1 MNVTKIDAAHAKTL
15 LPLRKDDGHKG
26 DFGRVLV
33 VGGSVGYTGA
43 PVFAANAA
51 VRGGCGLVFLAVPQ
65 CVYPIVAARCDSAMP
80 FPLPSDDMHFSM
92 EALAPIIERAEKC
105 DCVALGCG
113 MGRSEKSDELVRE
126 LLVQLKCPVV
136 LDADG
141 INAIAGHIDVLDAR
155 CDRVTILTPHEG
167 EFLRV
172 GGDLSKGRAAAAQE
186 FAKTHGCTLILKGAG
201 TIVAA
206 SDGKIAENTSGNC
219 GMAKGGSG
227 DVLTGLIAALLAQG
241 TEAFSASALGVWL
254 HGCAGDIAAQRH
266 TQYAMTPGDM
276 LSCFGEAFSKII

>member
-1 MNVTKIDAAHAKTL
+1 MNVTKIDAAYAKKLL
-15 LPLRKDDGHKG
+15 LPRKGDGHKG
-26 DFGRVLV
+26 DFGKVLV
-33 VGGSVGYTGA
+33 IGGSVGYTGA

-80 FPLPSDDMHFSM
+80 FPLPSDDTHFSM
-92 EALAPIIERAEKC
+92 EALAPLVEHAEKC

-113 MGRSEKSDELVRE
+113 MGRSEGADALVRA
-126 LLVQLKCPVV
+126 LLTRLACPVV

-155 CDRVTILTPHEG
+155 RDRVTILTPHEG

-186 FAKTHGCTLILKGAG
+186 FAKTHGCTLVLKGAG

-206 SDGKIAENTSGNC
+206 SDGTLAENTSGNC

-227 DVLTGLIAALLAQG
+227 DVLTGLVAALLAQG
-241 TEAFSASALGVWL
+241 ADAFSASALGVWL
-254 HGCAGDIAAQRH
+254 HGSAGDTAAERH
-266 TQYAMTPGDM
+266 TQYAMTPNDM
-276 LSCFGEAFSKII
+276 LSCFGAAFSEIV

>member
-1 MNVTKIDAAHAKTL
+1 MGIRKIDVQYAKTL
-15 LPLRKDDGHKG
+15 LPPRKDDGHKG
-26 DFGRVLV
+26 DFGKVLV
-33 VGGSVGYTGA
+33 IGGSVGYTGA
-43 PVFAANAA
+43 PVFAASAA
-51 VRGGCGLVFLAVPQ
+51 VRGGCGLVFLAVPR

-80 FPLPSDDMHFSM
+80 FPLPSDDAHFASD
-92 EALAPIIERAEKC
+92 ALAPVLERAQKC

-113 MGRSEKSDELVRE
+113 MGRSEMSDTLVRE

-155 CDRVTILTPHEG
+155 RDRVTILTPHEG
-167 EFLRV
+167 EFLRI
-172 GGDLSKGRAAAAQE
+172 GGALSKGRAAAARA
-186 FAKTHGCTLILKGAG
+186 FAQAHGCTLVLKGAG
-201 TIVAA
+201 TLVVAP
-206 SDGKIAENTSGNC
+206 DGTLAENTSGNC

-227 DVLTGLIAALLAQG
+227 DVLTGLVAALLAQG
-241 TEAFSASALGVWL
+241 ADAFSAAALGVWL

-276 LSCFGEAFSKII
+276 LSCFGAAFSEIV